1 MSHQNRYYYIRAVAD
16 GEKYRSF
23 GFCNKS
29 DFMEELAKIDFVK
42 NYFGGYLKPVSVYTL
57 EFWRADC
64 RSGNHYL
71 MGIMAVPNDDD
82 NFDRYKSSVLYEFY
96 SSILFTKNEDRS
108 SNGALMRER
117 VLDAVMSI
125 KVFIHSFHS
134 LCVDHTT
141 IRRKGIEMT

>member
-42 NYFGGYLKPVSVYTL
+42 NYFGGYLKPVSVYIL

-71 MGIMAVPNDDD
+71 MGILALPNDDD
-82 NFDRYKSSVLYEFY
+82 DYVRYKSSVLYEFH
-96 SSILFTKNEDRS
+96 SPILFTKNEERS
-108 SNGALMRER
+108 SNGKLMRER
-117 VLDAVMSI
+117 LLQKAMSI
-125 KVFIHSFHS
+125 RVFIHGFHS
-134 LCVDHTT
+134 LYVDHTT
-141 IRRKGIEMT
+141 IRRKGIKTT